1 MKKKYLI
8 KAACLFS
15 VAMLMGCAQ
24 EEDNSKTE
32 KKGRA
37 SFTTQESSSSTR
49 TTGIYSGSGINFYWT
64 EKDYVIWLI
73 KSNGDL
79 MKSSSSSVRT
89 RTAKATFYFD
99 DYNYELNEDSYKLR
113 YVGNGYSDYITSSD
127 KVTIKAVQKQDKPN
141 DAEHIGTD
149 GDCGTATAT
158 YVGENEDGRRHYS
171 FRLQHQ
177 ATYLTFMPYST
188 SSSNMKLT
196 EIIVQ
201 ADQPIAG
208 TYDFNDNGLKTNN
221 PTSPSNTI
229 TLKLQESQ
237 FPIPDR
243 PSPDK
248 NAAIMVLAPGYYSS
262 LKVTYKLK
270 NSSNGST
277 EIQSKTYYDQE
288 LKAGKNKPVKYNLA

>member
-1 MKKKYLI
+1 
-8 KAACLFS
+8 
-15 VAMLMGCAQ
+15 
-24 EEDNSKTE
+24 
-32 KKGRA
+32 
-37 SFTTQESSSSTR
+37 
-49 TTGIYSGSGINFYWT
+49 
-64 EKDYVIWLI
+64 
-73 KSNGDL
+73 
-79 MKSSSSSVRT
+79 
-89 RTAKATFYFD
+89 
-99 DYNYELNEDSYKLR
+99 
-113 YVGNGYSDYITSSD
+113 
-127 KVTIKAVQKQDKPN
+127 
-141 DAEHIGTD
+141 
-149 GDCGTATAT
+149 
-158 YVGENEDGRRHYS
+158 
-171 FRLQHQ
+171 
-177 ATYLTFMPYST
+177 
-188 SSSNMKLT
+188 MKLT
-196 EIIVQ
+196 EIIVE

-208 TYDFNDNGLKTNN
+208 TYNFDDNGLKTNN

>member
-113 YVGNGYSDYITSSD
+113 YVGNGYSDYITFSD

-149 GDCGTATAT
+149 GDIC
-158 YVGENEDGRRHYS
+158 R
-171 FRLQHQ
+171 
-177 ATYLTFMPYST
+177 
-188 SSSNMKLT
+188 
-196 EIIVQ
+196 
-201 ADQPIAG
+201 
-208 TYDFNDNGLKTNN
+208 
-221 PTSPSNTI
+221 
-229 TLKLQESQ
+229 
-237 FPIPDR
+237 
-243 PSPDK
+243 
-248 NAAIMVLAPGYYSS
+248 
-262 LKVTYKLK
+262 
-270 NSSNGST
+270 
-277 EIQSKTYYDQE
+277 
-288 LKAGKNKPVKYNLA
+288 